1 MTTDKAF
8 KRVVRARM
16 AKTGERY
23 AAARRTLL
31 AGATDGHDAD
41 PTSDPATTTGYKM
54 RGGLHPETAT
64 LANVLAN
71 QGVVSGVTGEPLT
84 EAAILGIGGGLGA
97 GYILWEFKTLGG
109 PVLTLGFRN
118 QWQYPA
124 IPGWTGKTLDRLGI
138 EPDLHE
144 TGGAK
149 AAREALDARLD
160 AGVPAIAYVDL
171 QSLRTWGQPE
181 GLSGHCGLIV
191 VVFGRDAD
199 GSYLVDDRGRNP
211 FRVSP
216 AVMAAARG
224 RIGSYKHRMLGL
236 RTTPGPI
243 PAERLRA
250 AMRAGLED
258 QVDHLRSASDS
269 FSLPAWRK
277 WGRLMADERNA
288 KAWPRVFAGGHG
300 LFGSLLA
307 IQETV
312 DGQVGPS
319 GGHLRELYAAALD
332 EAAVALDNPAL
343 GDAARAWRGVAD
355 QWEELADA
363 AVPPDLDGAADAVE
377 AVETL
382 HEAVMAGE
390 PGRSRVTA
398 AAETAGAIRD
408 RYADAFPLPPDRIR
422 AILEDLGDRLGAI
435 YGAEVAALEVTA
447 RAIGEMR
454 PARQDAVP
462 ERGRIEA
469 DPRGERRTVHIPSG
483 TDVDGSWTET
493 PK

>member
-31 AGATDGHDAD
+31 EGATDGHHAEPTAD
-41 PTSDPATTTGYKM
+41 RRRPRSGYRM

-71 QGVVSGVTGEPLT
+71 QGVVSGLTGEPLT

-97 GYILWEFKTLGG
+97 GYILWEFQTPSAGRSSPSGSGISGSTRRSRAG
-109 PVLTLGFRN
+109 PARRSIGSASSPTCTR
-118 QWQYPA
+118 P
-124 IPGWTGKTLDRLGI
+124 
-138 EPDLHE
+138 
-144 TGGAK
+144 
-149 AAREALDARLD
+149 AARRGLARRSMR
-160 AGVPAIAYVDL
+160 AWTPACPSSPRSISSRSGPGA
-171 QSLRTWGQPE
+171 SPTT
-181 GLSGHCGLIV
+181 LSGHCGLVV

-224 RIGSYKHRMLGL
+224 RIGSFKHRIVGL

-258 QVDHLRSASDS
+258 QVDHLRSPSDS

-277 WGRLMADERNA
+277 WGRLMTDERNA
-288 KAWPRVFAGGHG
+288 KAWPRVFADGHG
-300 LFGSLLA
+300 LFGSLSALH
-307 IQETV
+307 ESV

-319 GGHLRELYAAALD
+319 GGHLRELYAASLD

-355 QWEELADA
+355 RWEELADA
-363 AVPPDLDGAADAVE
+363 AVPPDLDGAAEAVE

-390 PGRSRVTA
+390 PGRSRVSA
-398 AAETAGAIRD
+398 AAETAWAIRD
-408 RYADAFPLPPDRIR
+408 RYADAFPLPPDRIA

-435 YGAEVAALEVTA
+435 YQAEVDALEVTA
-447 RAIGEMR
+447 RAIGR
-454 PARQDAVP
+454 
-462 ERGRIEA
+462 
-469 DPRGERRTVHIPSG
+469 
-483 TDVDGSWTET
+483 
-493 PK
+493 

>member
-1 MTTDKAF
+1 MTTHKAF

-23 AAARRTLL
+23 AAARRTLVED
-31 AGATDGHDAD
+31 AADGRDAEPAADAATA
-41 PTSDPATTTGYKM
+41 SGYRM

-71 QGVVSGVTGEPLT
+71 QGVTSGLTGEPLT

-118 QWQYPA
+118 QWQYPW

-149 AAREALDARLD
+149 GAREALDARLD
-160 AGVPAIAYVDL
+160 GGVPVVTWVDPQL
-171 QSLRTWGQPE
+171 LGTWGQPDA
-181 GLSGHCGLIV
+181 LSGRYGLVV
-191 VVFGRDAD
+191 VVFGRDAN

-224 RIGSYKHRMLGL
+224 RIGSYKHRIVGL

-243 PAERLRA
+243 PVERLRA

-258 QVDHLRSASDS
+258 QVDHLRSPSDS

-277 WGRLMADERNA
+277 WARLMTDERNA

-300 LFGSLLA
+300 LFGSLSALH
-307 IQETV
+307 ESV
-312 DGQVGPS
+312 DGQSGPL

-363 AVPPDLDGAADAVE
+363 AVPVDLDGAAEAVE

-382 HEAVMAGE
+382 HEAVMDGE
-390 PGRSRVTA
+390 QGRSRVGA
-398 AAETAGAIRD
+398 AARTAWAIRD
-408 RYADAFPLPPDRIR
+408 RYADTFPLPPDRIG

-435 YGAEVAALEVTA
+435 HQAEVDALEVTA
-447 RAIGEMR
+447 QAIG
-454 PARQDAVP
+454 
-462 ERGRIEA
+462 G
-469 DPRGERRTVHIPSG
+469 
-483 TDVDGSWTET
+483 
-493 PK
+493 

>member
-1 MTTDKAF
+1 MTTNKAF

-23 AAARRTLL
+23 AAARRALVE
-31 AGATDGHDAD
+31 GATDGHHAEPTADA
-41 PTSDPATTTGYKM
+41 ATPSGYRM

-71 QGVVSGVTGEPLT
+71 QGVVSGLTGEPLT

-97 GYILWEFKTLGG
+97 GYILWEFQAEHRGKIHRG

-118 QWQYPA
+118 QWQYPW

-138 EPDLHE
+138 EPDVHE

-160 AGVPAIAYVDL
+160 AGVPVIAYVDL
-171 QSLRTWGQPE
+171 QSIGIWGQPDD
-181 GLSGHCGLIV
+181 LSGHEGLAV

-199 GSYLVDDRGRNP
+199 GSYLVDDRGRAP

-224 RIGSYKHRMLGL
+224 RIGSFKHRIVGL

-243 PAERLRA
+243 PAEQLRA

-258 QVDHLRSASDS
+258 QVDHLRSRSDS

-277 WGRLMADERNA
+277 WGRLMTDERNA
-288 KAWPRVFAGGHG
+288 KAWPRVFADGHG
-300 LFGSLLA
+300 LFGSLSA
-307 IQETV
+307 IHESV

-319 GGHLRELYAAALD
+319 GGHLRELYAEFLD
-332 EAAVALDNPAL
+332 EAAVALDNVAL

-355 QWEELADA
+355 RWEELADA
-363 AVPPDLDGAADAVE
+363 AVPPDLDGAAE
-377 AVETL
+377 AAEAMETL

-390 PGRSRVTA
+390 AGRSGVAA
-398 AAETAGAIRD
+398 AAETAWAIRD
-408 RYADAFPLPPDRIR
+408 RYAEAFPLPPDRVT
-422 AILEDLGDRLGAI
+422 AILDDLGDRIGAI
-435 YGAEVAALEVTA
+435 YQAEIDALDVTA
-447 RAIGEMR
+447 RAIGR
-454 PARQDAVP
+454 
-462 ERGRIEA
+462 
-469 DPRGERRTVHIPSG
+469 
-483 TDVDGSWTET
+483 
-493 PK
+493 

>member
-1 MTTDKAF
+1 MTTNKAF

-23 AAARRTLL
+23 AAARRTLVE
-31 AGATDGHDAD
+31 GAADGHHAEPTIDAAD
-41 PTSDPATTTGYKM
+41 AATPSGYRM

-97 GYILWEFKTLGG
+97 GYILWEFKRHGG

-118 QWQYPA
+118 QWQYPSA
-124 IPGWTGKTLDRLGI
+124 WTAKTLDRLGI

-149 AAREALDARLD
+149 GAREALDARLD
-160 AGVPAIAYVDL
+160 AGVPVIALIDP
-171 QSLRTWGQPE
+171 QSVGTWGQPE
-181 GLSGHCGLIV
+181 ALSGRDGLIV

-199 GSYLVDDRGRNP
+199 GSCLVDDRGRNP

-224 RIGSYKHRMLGL
+224 RIGSFKHRIVGL

-258 QVDHLRSASDS
+258 QVDHLRSRSDS

-277 WGRLMADERNA
+277 WGRLMTDHRNA
-288 KAWPRVFAGGHG
+288 KAWPRVFADGQG
-300 LFGSLLA
+300 LFGALLA
-307 IQETV
+307 LLESV

-319 GGHLRELYAAALD
+319 GGHLRELFAESLD
-332 EAAVALDNPAL
+332 EAAIALDNPAL

-355 QWEELADA
+355 RWEELADA

-390 PGRSRVTA
+390 EGRLRVSA
-398 AAETAGAIRD
+398 AAETAWAIRD
-408 RYADAFPLPPDRIR
+408 RYADAFPLPPDRIV

-435 YGAEVAALEVTA
+435 YQAEVDALDMTA
-447 RAIGEMR
+447 QAIGR
-454 PARQDAVP
+454 
-462 ERGRIEA
+462 
-469 DPRGERRTVHIPSG
+469 
-483 TDVDGSWTET
+483 
-493 PK
+493 

>member
-23 AAARRTLL
+23 AAARRTLIE
-31 AGATDGHDAD
+31 GATDGQNAEPTADSADA
-41 PTSDPATTTGYKM
+41 ATRSGYRM

-64 LANVLAN
+64 LANILAN

-97 GYILWEFKTLGG
+97 GYILWEFKSHGA

-118 QWQYPA
+118 QWQYPS

-149 AAREALDARLD
+149 GAREALDTRLD
-160 AGVPAIAYVDL
+160 SGVPVIAYVDP
-171 QSLRTWGQPE
+171 QSLGTWGQPE
-181 GLSGHCGLIV
+181 ALSGHDGHIV

-211 FRVSP
+211 FRLSP

-224 RIGSYKHRMLGL
+224 RIGSFKHRIVGL

-258 QVDHLRSASDS
+258 QVVHLRSPSDS

-277 WGRLMADERNA
+277 WARLMTDERNA
-288 KAWPRVFAGGHG
+288 KAWPRVFADGHG
-300 LFGSLLA
+300 LFGSLLDLH
-307 IQETV
+307 ESV
-312 DGQVGPS
+312 DGQVGPH
-319 GGHLRELYAAALD
+319 GGHLRELFAASLD
-332 EAAVALDNPAL
+332 EAAAALDNPAL
-343 GDAARAWRGVAD
+343 DDAARAWRGVAD

-363 AVPPDLDGAADAVE
+363 AVPPDLDGAAEAVE
-377 AVETL
+377 AVETV
-382 HEAVMAGE
+382 HEAVMDGE
-390 PGRSRVTA
+390 SGRSRVGE
-398 AAETAGAIRD
+398 AAETAWAIRD
-408 RYADAFPLPPDRIR
+408 RYAAAFPLPPDRI
-422 AILEDLGDRLGAI
+422 AGILEDLGDRLGAI
-435 YGAEVAALEVTA
+435 YQAEVDALDLTA
-447 RAIGEMR
+447 QAIGR
-454 PARQDAVP
+454 
-462 ERGRIEA
+462 
-469 DPRGERRTVHIPSG
+469 
-483 TDVDGSWTET
+483 
-493 PK
+493 

>member
-16 AKTGERY
+16 ARTGERY
-23 AAARRTLL
+23 AAARRALL
-31 AGATDGHDAD
+31 EGATDGHHAEPTADA
-41 PTSDPATTTGYKM
+41 TSPSGYRM

-71 QGVVSGVTGEPLT
+71 QGVVSGLTGEPLT

-97 GYILWEFKTLGG
+97 GYILWEFKRHGA

-118 QWQYPA
+118 QWQYPS

-149 AAREALDARLD
+149 GAREALDARLD
-160 AGVPAIAYVDL
+160 AGLPVIASIDP
-171 QSLRTWGQPE
+171 QSVGTWGLPDALAGHF
-181 GLSGHCGLIV
+181 GLVV

-199 GSYLVDDRGRNP
+199 GSYVVDDRGRDP

-216 AVMAAARG
+216 GVMAAARG
-224 RIGSYKHRMLGL
+224 RIGSFKHRIVGL

-243 PAERLRA
+243 PAARLRE

-258 QVDHLRSASDS
+258 QVDHLRSPSDS

-277 WGRLMADERNA
+277 WGRLMTDARNA
-288 KAWPRVFAGGHG
+288 KAWPQIFGDGHG
-300 LFGSLLA
+300 LFGSLMALHE
-307 IQETV
+307 IV
-312 DGQVGPS
+312 DDRVGPW
-319 GGHLRELYAAALD
+319 GGHLRELYAASLDDAAIAL
-332 EAAVALDNPAL
+332 ENPAL

-355 QWEELADA
+355 RWEELADA
-363 AVPPDLDGAADAVE
+363 AVPPDLEGAAEAVE

-382 HEAVMAGE
+382 HDAVMAGE
-390 PGRSRVTA
+390 SGRSRVGVA
-398 AAETAGAIRD
+398 AATAWAIRD
-408 RYADAFPLPPDRIR
+408 RYADAFPLHPDRIA

-435 YGAEVAALEVTA
+435 YRAEVDALDMTA
-447 RAIGEMR
+447 RAIGR
-454 PARQDAVP
+454 
-462 ERGRIEA
+462 
-469 DPRGERRTVHIPSG
+469 
-483 TDVDGSWTET
+483 
-493 PK
+493 

>member
-23 AAARRTLL
+23 SAARRTLIE
-31 AGATDGHDAD
+31 GATDGHRAEPTADAD
-41 PTSDPATTTGYKM
+41 TPSGYQM

-64 LANVLAN
+64 LANVLGN

-84 EAAILGIGGGLGA
+84 EAAIFGIGGGVGA
-97 GYILWEFKTLGG
+97 GYILWEFQSHGG

-118 QWQYPA
+118 QWQYPSR
-124 IPGWTGKTLDRLGI
+124 WTGKTLDRLAI
-138 EPDLHE
+138 EHDLHE

-149 AAREALDARLD
+149 GAREALDARLD
-160 AGVPAIAYVDL
+160 AGVPVIASVDL
-171 QSLRTWGQPE
+171 QAIGTWGRPDAE
-181 GLSGHCGLIV
+181 SGVFGLVV

-224 RIGSYKHRMLGL
+224 RIRSFKHRIVGL

-243 PAERLRA
+243 PADRLRA

-269 FSLPAWRK
+269 FSLAAWRK
-277 WGRLMADERNA
+277 WARLMTDERTA
-288 KAWPRVFAGGHG
+288 KAWPRVFADGDG
-300 LFGSLLA
+300 LFGSLSA
-307 IQETV
+307 IHEQV
-312 DGQVGPS
+312 DGQVGPW
-319 GGHLRELYAAALD
+319 GGHLRELYATSLD

-343 GDAARAWRGVAD
+343 GDAARAWRDVAD
-355 QWEELADA
+355 RWEELADA

-382 HEAVMAGE
+382 HEAVRAGE
-390 PGRSRVTA
+390 SGRSRVVA
-398 AAETAGAIRD
+398 AAETAWAIKD
-408 RYADAFPLPPDRIR
+408 RYADAFPLPPDRVA
-422 AILEDLGDRLGAI
+422 AILEDLGDRIGAI
-435 YGAEVAALEVTA
+435 YEAEVDALDTTA
-447 RAIGEMR
+447 RAIGR
-454 PARQDAVP
+454 
-462 ERGRIEA
+462 
-469 DPRGERRTVHIPSG
+469 
-483 TDVDGSWTET
+483 
-493 PK
+493 

>member
-23 AAARRTLL
+23 AAARRTLVE
-31 AGATDGHDAD
+31 GATDGHHAEPTADA
-41 PTSDPATTTGYKM
+41 ATPSGYRM

-97 GYILWEFKTLGG
+97 GYILWEFKSHGG

-118 QWQYPA
+118 QPQYPS

-144 TGGAK
+144 TGGARG
-149 AAREALDARLD
+149 AREALDARLE
-160 AGVPAIAYVDL
+160 AGVPVIAWVDL
-171 QSLRTWGQPE
+171 QSIGTWGQPE
-181 GLSGHCGLIV
+181 DLSGHFGLVV

-199 GSYLVDDRGRNP
+199 GSYLVDDRGLTP

-224 RIGSYKHRMLGL
+224 RIGSFKHRIVGL

-243 PAERLRA
+243 PAERLQA

-258 QVDHLRSASDS
+258 QVDHLRSPSDS

-277 WGRLMADERNA
+277 WGRLMTDERNA
-288 KAWPRVFAGGHG
+288 KAWPRVFADGHG
-300 LFGSLLA
+300 LFGSLSA
-307 IQETV
+307 IHESV
-312 DGQVGPS
+312 DGQVGPVVP
-319 GGHLRELYAAALD
+319 EPD
-332 EAAVALDNPAL
+332 
-343 GDAARAWRGVAD
+343 
-355 QWEELADA
+355 EELAEAPTGLQMSIEEMSA
-363 AVPPDLDGAADAVE
+363 ATG
-377 AVETL
+377 
-382 HEAVMAGE
+382 
-390 PGRSRVTA
+390 
-398 AAETAGAIRD
+398 ID
-408 RYADAFPLPPDRIR
+408 RDRIR
-422 AILEDLGDRLGAI
+422 DLESYGLVKERGPEGARYFDGDDYIVLSIVKDFFRFGIEPRHLTM
-435 YGAEVAALEVTA
+435 YKHFEEREAAFFETIVMPQLRQRNPDARRNATASLTELA
-447 RAIGEMR
+447 RASR
-454 PARQDAVP
+454 KLKQALLRTNLRQHL
-462 ERGRIEA
+462 
-469 DPRGERRTVHIPSG
+469 T
-483 TDVDGSWTET
+483 
-493 PK
+493 

>member
-1 MTTDKAF
+1 MTTGKAF

-23 AAARRTLL
+23 AAARRALVD
-31 AGATDGHDAD
+31 GAADGQPEPTADA
-41 PTSDPATTTGYKM
+41 ATPSGYRL

-71 QGVVSGVTGEPLT
+71 QGVISGLTGEPLT

-97 GYILWEFKTLGG
+97 GYILWEFQAEHRRKIHRG

-118 QWQYPA
+118 RWQYPW
-124 IPGWTGKTLDRLGI
+124 IPGWTGTTLERLGI
-138 EPDLHE
+138 EADVHE

-149 AAREALDARLD
+149 GAQEVLDARLD
-160 AGVPAIAYVDL
+160 GDVAVIASVDL
-171 QSLRTWGQPE
+171 QSIGTWGRPDDLAGHD
-181 GLSGHCGLIV
+181 GLVV

-224 RIGSYKHRMLGL
+224 RIGSFKHRIVAL

-243 PAERLRA
+243 SADRLRA

-258 QVDHLRSASDS
+258 QVDHLRSPSDS

-277 WGRLMADERNA
+277 WGRLMTDRRNA
-288 KAWPRVFAGGHG
+288 KAWHRVFADGRG
-300 LFGSLLA
+300 LFGSLISIL
-307 IQETV
+307 ENV

-319 GGHLRELYAAALD
+319 GGHLRELYAASLD
-332 EAAVALDNPAL
+332 EAAVALDNSAL
-343 GDAARAWRGVAD
+343 TDAARAWRGVAD
-355 QWEELADA
+355 RWEELADA
-363 AVPPDLDGAADAVE
+363 AVPADLDGAADAVE

-382 HEAVMAGE
+382 HQAVMAGE
-390 PGRSRVTA
+390 SGRSRVA
-398 AAETAGAIRD
+398 ATAETAWAISD
-408 RYADAFPLPPDRIR
+408 RYADAFPLPPDRIA
-422 AILEDLGDRLGAI
+422 AILEDLGDRIDAI
-435 YGAEVAALEVTA
+435 YQAEVDALDMTA
-447 RAIGEMR
+447 QAIHR
-454 PARQDAVP
+454 
-462 ERGRIEA
+462 
-469 DPRGERRTVHIPSG
+469 
-483 TDVDGSWTET
+483 
-493 PK
+493 